1 MVKSVKR
8 GFDETIKFLKSR
20 KINFTEKFVVGGAS
34 KRGWTSWL
42 VTAVD
47 QRIIATVPIVF
58 DLLKWNE
65 VYIFF

>member
-20 KINFTEKFVVGGAS
+20 NISFTEKFVVSGAS

-42 VTAVD
+42 LTAVD
-47 QRIIATVPIVF
+47 QRIVATVPIVF

-65 VYIFF
+65 VIFF